1 MGGNFSGG
9 GGIFQGV
16 IWWVGIFRG
25 GIFLEPRQTKIFHGE
40 KMFIEIR
47 LCNPMT
53 YFLKGM
59 SRSWKYTW
67 WSLMYQ
73 FSIGL
78 K

>member
-9 GGIFQGV
+9 GDFPGGSLMGGNFP
-16 IWWVGIFRG
+16 G
-25 GIFLEPRQTKIFHGE
+25 GIYLEPRQTKIFHGE

-67 WSLMYQ
+67 WSLMHQ